1 MDDRHAAILERLRTL
16 TSELL
21 ELSARNTS
29 ALADED
35 LEVLSQR
42 LQGIRTE
49 IETLRTEFRR
59 SLN

>member
-29 ALADED
+29 ALDDED
-35 LEVLSQR
+35 LEVLTKR